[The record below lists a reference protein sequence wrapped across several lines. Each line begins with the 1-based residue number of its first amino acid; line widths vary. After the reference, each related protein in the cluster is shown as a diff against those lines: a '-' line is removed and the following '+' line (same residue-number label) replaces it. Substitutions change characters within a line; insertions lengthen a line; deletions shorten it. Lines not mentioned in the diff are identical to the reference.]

1 MQSLMKVFKT
11 NDLMQSLTKVFKTNG
26 TSQPSDNGSSSV
38 LFRRGWSVRKLWI
51 LSIIGVAGIGLD
63 AIFHTLDSGTPLTI
77 IFDGVDFSTG
87 QWVLTTSQE
96 IAWISWVGHITFLTA
111 FAMLVVLPK
120 LFFANSQTSQ
130 APDRRNWAILKEGR
144 SIKQL
149 WMIGMIGVAGMALD
163 VAFHTLQDGSVVQVV
178 LNGAD
183 NPDLRIAALALSAHI
198 LFLGAFSLLIF
209 LPKILFATN
218 LAKAEQ
224 ITR

>member
-1 MQSLMKVFKT
+1 MKVFKT

-149 WMIGMIGVAGMALD
+149 WIDRMIGVAGMALD

>member
-1 MQSLMKVFKT
+1 MQSLMKLFKT
-11 NDLMQSLTKVFKTNG
+11 KR
-26 TSQPSDNGSSSV
+26 TSQSSDDNRESLV

-63 AIFHTLDSGTPLTI
+63 AVFHTLDSGTPLTI

-96 IAWISWVGHITFLTA
+96 IAWISWTGHITFLTA
-111 FAMLVVLPK
+111 FALLVVLPK

-130 APDRRNWAILKEGR
+130 APNGRNWAILKEGR

-163 VAFHTLQDGSVVQVV
+163 VAFHTLQDGSIVQVV

-183 NPDLRIAALALSAHI
+183 NPDLRIAALALAAHI

-218 LAKAEQ
+218 QAKAQ
-224 ITR
+224 PITR